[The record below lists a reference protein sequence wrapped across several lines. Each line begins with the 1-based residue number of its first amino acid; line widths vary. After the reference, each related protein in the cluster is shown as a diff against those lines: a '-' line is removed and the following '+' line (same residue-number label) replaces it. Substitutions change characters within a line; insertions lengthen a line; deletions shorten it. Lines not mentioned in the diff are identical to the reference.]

1 VDRKIDDVLHEP
13 FRIFGILAPLR
24 RFDVC
29 KLGGPSVGIDTG
41 LEEVLNEQK
50 LVGSSYRE

>member
-1 VDRKIDDVLHEP
+1 VDGKIDDVLHEP